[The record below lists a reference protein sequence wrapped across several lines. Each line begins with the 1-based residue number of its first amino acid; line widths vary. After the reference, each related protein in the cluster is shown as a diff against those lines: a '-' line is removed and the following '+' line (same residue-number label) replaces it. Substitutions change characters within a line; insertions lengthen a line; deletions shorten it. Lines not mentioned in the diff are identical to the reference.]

1 MEASDDE
8 DDADSDKDFDYLMG
22 KFQFF
27 QVFTFSCFQPPSC
40 QVLCF
45 IVFKFSTF
53 QIYIFLFPG
62 MPMWSLTQ
70 ERKDEL
76 CKKRWNILI
85 CFFVFD
91 FIC

>member
-22 KFQFF
+22 KFQIIRVPSFRLSSF
-27 QVFTFSCFQPPSC
+27 QG
-40 QVLCF
+40 
-45 IVFKFSTF
+45 FKSFNFSTF
-53 QIYIFLFPG
+53 NIHIFFFPG

-76 CKKRWNILI
+76 CKKRWKTVIYQNI

-91 FIC
+91 SNC